1 MNKQD
6 EWVEV
11 YEGIQRETRVMD
23 SGRGREASDGGE
35 RREIAEHGYALGYPR
50 VLGLPRVIYQV
61 DNVCCGWV

>member
-35 RREIAEHGYALGYPR
+35 RREIAEHGYALGR
-50 VLGLPRVIYQV
+50 DVTQLPEGVGAAQGYISS
-61 DNVCCGWV
+61 G